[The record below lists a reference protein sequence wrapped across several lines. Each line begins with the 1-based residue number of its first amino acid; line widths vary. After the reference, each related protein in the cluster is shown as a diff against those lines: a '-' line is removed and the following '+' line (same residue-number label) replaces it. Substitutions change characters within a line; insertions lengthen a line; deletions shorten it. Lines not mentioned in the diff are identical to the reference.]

1 MSSIV
6 HIFHGAVP
14 VFRLV
19 DIPDYNA
26 SYPGSVQSI
35 ERLPSEPIGTAV
47 LTLTGL
53 VAGSDIVVLD
63 AGTTTE
69 RVNVDANAGTTYA
82 FSYGYFAGGGGDV
95 DICVF
100 KAGYV
105 PFYQRTY
112 PLGSVAASL
121 PIVQVP
127 DRNYSNP

>member
-82 FSYGYFAGGGGDV
+82 FSYGYFAGGGEEGGRHLTP
-95 DICVF
+95 
-100 KAGYV
+100 AGAT
-105 PFYQRTY
+105 PA
-112 PLGSVAASL
+112 P
-121 PIVQVP
+121 
-127 DRNYSNP
+127 